1 MGCNCN
7 KKTGNWFNLEWVTDK
22 AQKVANIKQS
32 AQIVY
37 KNIEGYSFI
46 DADLYH
52 GTAEIKRL
60 DPVE

>member
-1 MGCNCN
+1 MGCGCN
-7 KKTGNWFNLEWVTDK
+7 KKTENWFNLEWVIDK
-22 AQKVANIKQS
+22 AQKMANIKQS
-32 AQIVY
+32 SQVVF

-46 DADLYH
+46 DAELYK